1 MATTKTLIIK
11 RDSDFPSC
19 PYAYFSGVGSRKT
32 PLVFKNLM
40 AAITYCCALKGI
52 MLRSGRAIHADSW
65 FELGIPP
72 HLTQHSEIYLP
83 NDKFGGKSVGRGI
96 LVEHFM
102 CKVDAMNF
110 IETNNIHTEWKAL
123 INNPNNLFAVEAHTR
138 NYFQVKGLP
147 CNPERKDS
155 RFLVCWTP
163 DGAID
168 MAASHT
174 ITGGTST
181 AIRIAFHE
189 GIQVFNLARKE
200 HLVRLYNWVKSE
212 TQPFTLPPLS
222 ELLKH
227 TIAAS

>member
-1 MATTKTLIIK
+1 
-11 RDSDFPSC
+11 
-19 PYAYFSGVGSRKT
+19 
-32 PLVFKNLM
+32 
-40 AAITYCCALKGI
+40 